1 MYASIAQ
8 GSPQQCVITILQGIK
23 PNFTKKRTQVNVLY
37 KNNDTEANQ
46 QITAII
52 TTTNMPLS
60 PRFLNKT
67 P

>member
-1 MYASIAQ
+1 MQAN
-8 GSPQQCVITILQGIK
+8 K
-23 PNFTKKRTQVNVLY
+23 LY
-37 KNNDTEANQ
+37 KNNATEANQ